1 MIINFFL
8 EKRKILWENRLLV
21 MRDLAKR
28 FKDKQDIKFEAQN
41 NKLVIKK
48 KILTNINIRRDAK
61 KHSGLAMKNPEVQ
74 LGKCLILIFFNMIFE
89 MKIKLKKSE
98 FKFLIKT
105 MKYVSLHIIIQFVF
119 IILKNLPL

>member
-1 MIINFFL
+1 
-8 EKRKILWENRLLV
+8 

-74 LGKCLILIFFNMIFE
+74 LGKCLILILNASVRCFIFSLKICLERLIITISSENRNYSKKHFFLKFE
-89 MKIKLKKSE
+89 HFHLE
-98 FKFLIKT
+98 
-105 MKYVSLHIIIQFVF
+105 
-119 IILKNLPL
+119 

>member
-1 MIINFFL
+1 
-8 EKRKILWENRLLV
+8 

-61 KHSGLAMKNPEVQ
+61 KHSGLAIKNPEVRAQ
-74 LGKCLILIFFNMIFE
+74 DFSIKFNCNFLKPSHGK
-89 MKIKLKKSE
+89 
-98 FKFLIKT
+98 
-105 MKYVSLHIIIQFVF
+105 
-119 IILKNLPL
+119 